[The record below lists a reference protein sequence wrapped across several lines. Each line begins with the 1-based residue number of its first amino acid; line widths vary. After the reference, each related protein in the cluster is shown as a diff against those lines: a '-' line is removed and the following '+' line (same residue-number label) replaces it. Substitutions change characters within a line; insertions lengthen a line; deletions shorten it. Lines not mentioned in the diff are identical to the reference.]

1 MAQIKIEV
9 TFNTNEETLDQALA
23 KLLSQTPVQ
32 DATATPTKKSAK
44 QKTDAPAT
52 VQPDPQPDAAP
63 DPQPDAAPDPQS
75 EAETEVKTD
84 PASEET
90 APDATPAPEEKP
102 VSKTDV
108 RAVATALTKAGKR
121 DTLKAIF
128 KKFGGEKLSDIQE
141 ADYPALMRELVA
153 ANG

>member
-32 DATATPTKKSAK
+32 DAPAAPTKKPAK

-52 VQPDPQPDAAP
+52 AQPDPQPDAAP
-63 DPQPDAAPDPQS
+63 DPQP

-90 APDATPAPEEKP
+90 APDSAPAPEEKP

>member
-1 MAQIKIEV
+1 MAQIKIEI

-23 KLLSQTPVQ
+23 KLLSQQTGQ
-32 DATATPTKKSAK
+32 DVPTALAKKQTKTK
-44 QKTDAPAT
+44 QDAPAAS
-52 VQPDPQPDAAP
+52 QPEPEAAP
-63 DPQPDAAPDPQS
+63 APENAPEP
-75 EAETEVKTD
+75 EATPETETDVKAE
-84 PASEET
+84 PAPE
-90 APDATPAPEEKP
+90 APAPEEKP

-121 DTLKAIF
+121 ETLKVIF
-128 KKFGGEKLSDIQE
+128 KKFGGEKLSDIKE

>member
-23 KLLSQTPVQ
+23 KLLGQASAQ
-32 DATATPTKKSAK
+32 DAPTAPAKKPAK

-52 VQPDPQPDAAP
+52 AQPDPQSEAAP
-63 DPQPDAAPDPQS
+63 DPQP
-75 EAETEVKTD
+75 ETEVKTD
-84 PASEET
+84 PVSEET
-90 APDATPAPEEKP
+90 APDSAPAPEEKL

-121 DTLKAIF
+121 EALKAIF

>member
-32 DATATPTKKSAK
+32 DAPATPTKKSAK

-63 DPQPDAAPDPQS
+63 DPQP
-75 EAETEVKTD
+75 EAETKVKTD

>member
-32 DATATPTKKSAK
+32 DAPATPTKKSAK

-52 VQPDPQPDAAP
+52 VQP

-90 APDATPAPEEKP
+90 APDAAPAPEEKP

>member
-32 DATATPTKKSAK
+32 DAPATPTKKSAK

-63 DPQPDAAPDPQS
+63 DPQP
-75 EAETEVKTD
+75 EVETEVKTD

-121 DTLKAIF
+121 DALKAIF